1 MNKIWFLFIA
11 MLVLPA
17 VYAQAADDGFGDAK
31 MIEGEHFDIDYKN
44 GVDLGVLAEKLKISD
59 TDQQLTNL
67 KIDNSST
74 EKELASKIEILFNR
88 AGDILDMHVYSLKG
102 HIKVFADS
110 EQLEKFYHRLF
121 KGSLP
126 CTGFSFYLPEYD
138 SIYISAF
145 YFRREILGHEMG
157 HAIMSRYFVVQPSIK
172 IQEVLAGYVE
182 YQLRKSKQQ

>member
-1 MNKIWFLFIA
+1 
-11 MLVLPA
+11 
-17 VYAQAADDGFGDAK
+17 
-31 MIEGEHFDIDYKN
+31 
-44 GVDLGVLAEKLKISD
+44 LKISD

-74 EKELASKIEILFNR
+74 EKELASDIEILFNR
-88 AGDILDMHVYSLKG
+88 ASDILDMHIYSLKG
-102 HIKVFADS
+102 HIKVFADFQ
-110 EQLEKFYHRLF
+110 QLADFYHRRF
-121 KGSLP
+121 KGILP

-182 YQLRKSKQQ
+182 YQLRKSKQ